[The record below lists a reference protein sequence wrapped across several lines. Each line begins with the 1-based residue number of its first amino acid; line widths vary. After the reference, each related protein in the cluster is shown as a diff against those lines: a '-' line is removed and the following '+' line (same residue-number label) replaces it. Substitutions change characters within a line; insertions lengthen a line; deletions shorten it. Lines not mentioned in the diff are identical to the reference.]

1 MREGGAGDDGD
12 DGRGGGE
19 GRGGRPDGTGTG
31 TGNGNGNGNG
41 DGDGGA
47 GAGRTASG
55 PGRLLIAVYAIF
67 AVAATSRAVV
77 QISTKFHE
85 APVAYLLSALAG
97 VVYVAAT
104 VGLTRRTARG
114 RWIAAGSCTAELLGV
129 LTVGLLSLVDPAAF
143 PDQAVWSNFGQGY
156 GFLPLVL
163 PVLGLLWLRHTAHPP
178 TGRQEV
184 EPAAG

>member
-1 MREGGAGDDGD
+1 MREGGAGGAGD
-12 DGRGGGE
+12 DGRGGE
-19 GRGGRPDGTGTG
+19 GRGGRPDGD
-31 TGNGNGNGNG
+31 G

-114 RWIAAGSCTAELLGV
+114 RWIAVVSCTAELLGV
-129 LTVGLLSLVDPAAF
+129 LTVGILSLVDTAAF

-178 TGRQEV
+178 TDRQEV